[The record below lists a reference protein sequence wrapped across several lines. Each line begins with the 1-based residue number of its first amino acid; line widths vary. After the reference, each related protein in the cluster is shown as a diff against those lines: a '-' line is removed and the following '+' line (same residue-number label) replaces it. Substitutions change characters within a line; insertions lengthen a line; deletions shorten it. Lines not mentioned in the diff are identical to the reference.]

1 VAELA
6 QNFSGT
12 VTEAR
17 ALLNC
22 MMSESVRR
30 GTFAEAPNAM
40 SNALR

>member
-6 QNFSGT
+6 QNLSGT